1 MLVHLA
7 KEHTR
12 VIGER
17 DELNT
22 DLVGFIQ
29 PYVEGQT
36 VGDVGRVQPTAE
48 SVNTVL
54 PMTVNETDK
63 ESPKINGIR
72 CSGPEEIA
80 PGSYKVTVEIR
91 PKYKPE
97 HPEKHETDRHGYLVK
112 DEQELIP
119 ALKFTGLDEE
129 TALLLSEFLPQ
140 AYEDKGLRDKSN
152 LKRDANTRDSLIDR
166 VKKMNLPDTDQSH
179 VDMGMFV
186 ENKRLEQEYNEEAD
200 KLDTVTD
207 YIVFLVYGNPLE

>member
-7 KEHTR
+7 EEHTR
-12 VIGER
+12 AIGER

-22 DLVGFIQ
+22 NLVEIIQ

-54 PMTVNETDK
+54 PMTVDETDK
-63 ESPKINGIR
+63 GSPKINGIR
-72 CSGPEEIA
+72 CSDPEEIA

-97 HPEKHETDRHGYLVK
+97 HPEKHETDCHGYLVEE
-112 DEQELIP
+112 EQEFILT
-119 ALKFTGLDEE
+119 LKFTNLDEE

-140 AYEDKGLRDKSN
+140 AYENKDLRSKSN
-152 LKRDANTRDSLIDR
+152 MKRDANTCDSLIDR

-179 VDMGMFV
+179 VDMDLFV
-186 ENKRLEQEYNEEAD
+186 ENKRLESEYNHKAE
-200 KLDTVTD
+200 KLDVVTD
-207 YIVFLVYGNPLE
+207 RIVSPLYGNPLN